1 MSVSETKAELRAQI
15 AALREQL
22 RNLRRQPAEWHSAA
36 LELLRN
42 GMSRHDVSIRL
53 ELSYE
58 SILQFTSK
66 HRRDTGEAFP
76 YRRKDGGGNGVLFSQ
91 RHLDIVAAYREI
103 GTLEAT
109 GASFGLTSER
119 VRQIVV
125 KYERITGETIERT
138 KPTAGPRIPLS
149 CPGCGRI
156 RSVVPS
162 IAANASPWCIRCS
175 GFLRGVGKDRVNNI
189 IALRRTLPN
198 WHQTGLQAGYTGT
211 GTWAAARVVYMRL
224 TYDGR
229 WDEIAE
235 LWPKGIPSWLKKWDR
250 SIKTAA

>member
-22 RNLRRQPAEWHSAA
+22 RNLRRPPAEWHSAA

-76 YRRKDGGGNGVLFSQ
+76 YRRKDGGWNGVFSQ

-109 GASFGLTSER
+109 GASFGLTRER

-125 KYERITGETIERT
+125 KYERITGETIKRY
-138 KPTAGPRIPLS
+138 KPINGPRIPLS
-149 CPGCGRI
+149 CPGCGRTRNI
-156 RSVVPS
+156 PPS
-162 IAANASPWCIRCS
+162 IAEKASPYCFRC
-175 GFLRGVGKDRVNNI
+175 GHRKRVDVERVGAI
-189 IALRRTLPN
+189 IALRRTPLN
-198 WHQTGLQAGYTGT
+198 WRQTGLRAGFNKQA
-211 GTWAAARVVYMRL
+211 TWTAERMVYSHL
-224 TYDGR
+224 TYHGR
-229 WDEIAE
+229 HGEIAE
-235 LWPKGIPSWLKKWDR
+235 LWPKGVPNWLRKHDR